1 MINPTLARDFAQAAA
16 YRAVG
21 TSDEVTTCELCG
33 KEGLA
38 STVVIEFTDANGD
51 GDGEAFLGSDCA
63 ARKLAGRADRKLAVK
78 VTREAKGA
86 DLKRAGAVEFSRGH
100 LAYYEPFLA
109 QGQGAYIREY
119 TRLHKTGMRPDFAEV
134 ALDSLARHR
143 EVIATGGRS
152 AL

>member
-1 MINPTLARDFAQAAA
+1 MINATLARDFTRAAG

-21 TSDEVTTCELCG
+21 TTDEVLECELCG
-33 KEGLA
+33 KQNLH
-38 STVVIEFTDANGD
+38 STVIIEFLDENGD

-63 ARKLAGRADRKLAVK
+63 ARKLAGRADRKLAAAI
-78 VTREAKGA
+78 TREAKGA
-86 DLKRAGAVEFSRGH
+86 DLRRANAMRFSREH
-100 LAYYEPFLA
+100 LAHYEPFLA

-119 TRLHKTGMRPDFAEV
+119 TCLNKTGERPDFAEV

>member
-1 MINPTLARDFAQAAA
+1 MINATLARDFTRAAG

-21 TSDEVTTCELCG
+21 TSDDVTTCELCG
-33 KEGLA
+33 REGLA
-38 STVVIEFTDANGD
+38 STVVIEFTDENGE
-51 GDGEAFLGSDCA
+51 GEGEAFLGSDCA
-63 ARKLAGRADRKLAVK
+63 ARKLAGRADRKLAVRI
-78 VTREAKGA
+78 TREAKGA
-86 DLKRAGAVEFSRGH
+86 DLKRAGAVEFSRKH

-119 TRLHKTGMRPDFAEV
+119 TRLNKTGMRPDFAQ
-134 ALDSLARHR
+134 AAFDSLARHR